1 MCSCSWQQPE
11 HFRSLGTTQQQTV
24 AVKLPLVI
32 SSRQGWCWTMDLL
45 LVLKKAFVDC
55 SNLLLLLD
63 VVAVVCVT
71 LK

>member
-1 MCSCSWQQPE
+1 M
-11 HFRSLGTTQQQTV
+11 